1 MNCVHTKFPV
11 SAENPNAPLLNGFFI
26 DIPYIATGMENC
38 DVVRIGGTD
47 VTIIVPTNDE
57 NDYITSWDGSTNFGK
72 TYHITGSGGAGDN
85 AFKLHGNGG
94 YKLKVM
100 DNYTLDTYYVG
111 ANSNMKLNLEDI
123 CYRKI
128 KYFNIRGTYNTS
140 NSGLTGSLEIFRTM
154 QNIPMVQQG
163 VTGQTFD
170 IGGVKGVTYD
180 SLGIFGYI
188 YKNQNPNL
196 YSSFTDPVCTGQKNI
211 EDLVAVR
218 RYLEFTTGTI
228 TFTYGTSGIYL
239 GNKLWSQWATE
250 AGYSGSS
257 VYNKIE
263 YTGSTITIFTKNSES
278 ASYVQIGTINNSDVH
293 S

>member
-1 MNCVHTKFPV
+1 MDFLQTKLPI

-26 DIPYIATGMENC
+26 DVPYIATGMENQGT
-38 DVVRIGGTD
+38 VRIGGTD
-47 VTIIVPTNDE
+47 VTIIVPTDDE
-57 NDYITSWDGSTNFGK
+57 NDYITTWDGSTNLGK
-72 TYHITGSGGAGDN
+72 TYHITGSGGSGDN

-94 YKLKVM
+94 YKLKVI
-100 DNYTLDTYYVG
+100 DNYTLDTVGLG
-111 ANSNMKLNLEDI
+111 ANSNMALNIDDI
-123 CYRKI
+123 GYRKI
-128 KYFNIRGTYNTS
+128 KYFKIGGNYGTS
-140 NSGLTGSLEIFRTM
+140 DSKLSGSLEIFRTM

-188 YKNQNPNL
+188 YKNQNFTL
-196 YSSFTDPVCTGQKNI
+196 YSSLMDPVCTGQKNI

-228 TFTYGTSGIYL
+228 EFTYSTGGIYL

-250 AGYSGSS
+250 AGYSGTSI
-257 VYNKIE
+257 YNKIE
-263 YTGSTITIFTKNSES
+263 YTGSTITIFTKNSQS
-278 ASYVQIGTINNSDVH
+278 GSYVQIGTINNSDVH